1 LTIEELRAAWR
12 EKLFSE
18 HAWEF
23 DQTRQPA
30 DGILEGVWLK
40 KHAEQAPYGAY
51 LKPTARCDYPAA
63 AHEKIVSDLA
73 FDLRIPVAPVLLSD
87 CKLVFKRPQLEACIS
102 LVTHPSTPTWPYV
115 LSRSTLASSVGNRLR
130 AAAREQLSLIAV
142 LDLWIENSDR
152 DNPGNIVYGDDGT
165 DTRRNGFV
173 AIDHA
178 SSLGGREG
186 RWRNGGW
193 RSMNPTPLPKVMVS
207 LLDVQVM
214 LRVAENIAS
223 FPDSIVESCVGR
235 IPDRYMNAAAKKDA
249 VSGLVGRKNLLS
261 ALVSQI
267 WKG

>member
-51 LKPTARCDYPAA
+51 LKPTARCGYPAA

-102 LVTHPSTPTWPYV
+102 LVTHPSTPYV
-115 LSRSTLASSVGNRLR
+115 LSPSTLASSVGNRLR
-130 AAAREQLSLIAV
+130 EAAREQLSLIAV

-152 DNPGNIVYGDDGT
+152 DNPGNIVYGDDVTGAN
-165 DTRRNGFV
+165 RNGFV

-178 SSLGGREG
+178 SSLGGSEG

-193 RSMNPTPLPKVMVS
+193 RSMKLTPLPKVVVS

-223 FPDSIVESCVGR
+223 FPDSSVESCVWR
-235 IPDRYMNAAAKKDA
+235 IPDRYMNAAAKQDA

-261 ALVSQI
+261 DLVSQI
-267 WKG
+267 